1 MLPSAE
7 MAAPWFDDACSL
19 VEALR
24 AKVLSPLEALDA
36 CIDALGRSSLNP
48 VSHSDFDRA
57 REAAASADVSLPFGG
72 VPFGVKELE
81 RVVGWPYTQASM
93 LFRDRLSSHDDTSIT
108 RLRAT
113 GAILAVQTTASEFG
127 GINCTSTELHGTT
140 RNPWNPA
147 RTPGG
152 SSGGT
157 AAAVAGGLLPIA
169 TGSDG
174 GGSIRIP
181 AGFCG
186 LFGLKATYGR
196 IPKGPAAGIEP
207 LTTVLGCLSR
217 SVRDTARFFD
227 AVNGFDQRD
236 PLSLPA
242 VGGWEAGLGSH
253 DLAGKT
259 AVILPDLGT
268 ARVRTEVAD
277 VVEGA
282 AQALAR
288 AAGLRLVDLRPA
300 LPPLSGQW
308 SMANQVSFLVTL
320 GAAYPDRIDELSP
333 EMKMGVT
340 SARER
345 FTLERA
351 AAIETYRRQLNEA
364 MADLFAEA
372 DFVLTST
379 NPDVAFAAEGP
390 PPFTIPGADLIQE
403 MGFSRAIMNN
413 AALTAPSN
421 LNGSPAMSVPAGLVD
436 GLPVGLQV
444 LAAHHREPLLLD
456 LALVAEKAIP
466 WPKVA
471 PGSPL

>member
-1 MLPSAE
+1 
-7 MAAPWFDDACSL
+7 
-19 VEALR
+19 
-24 AKVLSPLEALDA
+24 
-36 CIDALGRSSLNP
+36 
-48 VSHSDFDRA
+48 
-57 REAAASADVSLPFGG
+57 
-72 VPFGVKELE
+72 
-81 RVVGWPYTQASM
+81 
-93 LFRDRLSSHDDTSIT
+93 
-108 RLRAT
+108 
-113 GAILAVQTTASEFG
+113 
-127 GINCTSTELHGTT
+127 
-140 RNPWNPA
+140 
-147 RTPGG
+147 
-152 SSGGT
+152 
-157 AAAVAGGLLPIA
+157 
-169 TGSDG
+169 
-174 GGSIRIP
+174 
-181 AGFCG
+181 
-186 LFGLKATYGR
+186 
-196 IPKGPAAGIEP
+196 
-207 LTTVLGCLSR
+207 
-217 SVRDTARFFD
+217 
-227 AVNGFDQRD
+227 
-236 PLSLPA
+236 
-242 VGGWEAGLGSH
+242 
-253 DLAGKT
+253 
-259 AVILPDLGT
+259 
-268 ARVRTEVAD
+268 
-277 VVEGA
+277 
-282 AQALAR
+282 
-288 AAGLRLVDLRPA
+288 
-300 LPPLSGQW
+300 
-308 SMANQVSFLVTL
+308 VSFLVTL

-403 MGFSRAIMNN
+403 IGFSRAIMNN

>member
-1 MLPSAE
+1 MLPSAA

-24 AKVLSPLEALDA
+24 AKVLSPLEALDD
-36 CIDALGRSSLNP
+36 CIDALGRSTLNP
-48 VSHSDFDRA
+48 VSHTDFDRA
-57 REAAASADVSLPFGG
+57 REAAASADVWLPFGG

-81 RVVGWPYTQASM
+81 RVAGWPYTQASM
-93 LFRDRLSSHDDTSIT
+93 LFRDRLSSYDDTSIT

-242 VGGWEAGLGSH
+242 VGGWEAGLGTH

-277 VVEGA
+277 VVDGA

-288 AAGLRLVDLRPA
+288 AAGLRLVDLRPS

-308 SMANQVSFLVTL
+308 SMAGQVSFLVTL

-351 AAIETYRRQLNEA
+351 AAIESYRRQLNEA
-364 MADLFAEA
+364 MADLFQEA
-372 DFVLTST
+372 DFVLAST

-390 PPFTIPGADLIQE
+390 PPSTIPGADLIHE
-403 MGFSRAIMNN
+403 IGFSRAIMNN

-421 LNGSPAMSVPAGLVD
+421 MNGSPAMSVPAGLVD